1 MDKETKAPMPDEVKD
16 AIYQFRQTAKE
27 FGINDLDWFTS
38 WKTIRVH
45 IAAQAERI
53 SKLEAENK
61 RLRDALA
68 PFAMAALKYRDI
80 GDSPVADYIRKKT
93 GLIAGYNM
101 VFMPL
106 CSASTS
112 PKHWFEAADALAQPE
127 QQFGN
132 TGRLPTNTAQLQ
144 HNTDMLT
151 TAPCKTCG
159 GGGFDTPAHWAGKN
173 AGYVCTNCK
182 GTGRESNNA

>member
-1 MDKETKAPMPDEVKD
+1 MTETKAQMPDEVEK
-16 AIYQFRQTAKE
+16 AICRMVAL
-27 FGINDLDWFTS
+27 LDQMH
-38 WKTIRVH
+38 IRVH

-112 PKHWFEAADALAQPE
+112 PKHWFEAADALAQTE
-127 QQFGN
+127 GEK
-132 TGRLPTNTAQLQ
+132 
-144 HNTDMLT
+144 H
-151 TAPCKTCG
+151 
-159 GGGFDTPAHWAGKN
+159 
-173 AGYVCTNCK
+173 
-182 GTGRESNNA
+182 E